1 MLNRTLF
8 SRIAIASLFT
18 ALAAASLANAKE
30 IERSFTVTEGESLT
44 VKTDAGSI
52 EIKTHNNDSIEVF
65 AEVEGSQE
73 DNFDISFDVNDDGLE
88 IVGRNDNSHG
98 WNWNSLKVKY
108 QITVPKRFNLDLD
121 TSGGSIEIED
131 ITGEIKVRTSGGSIS
146 VGDVNG
152 DISLHT
158 SGGSIRTEDVMGEID
173 AHTSGGSI
181 NVTFAK
187 QPLKDASLTT
197 SGGSITAR
205 LPSNVAIDIDASTS
219 GGRVKTEFDVS
230 GKVKNQRIRGKIN
243 GGGPEIELHTS
254 GGSVR
259 VEKI

>member
-8 SRIAIASLFT
+8 SRIATATLLT
-18 ALAAASLANAKE
+18 ALATASLANARE
-30 IERSFTVTEGESLT
+30 IDRSFTVNEGETLT

-52 EIKTHNNDSIEVF
+52 EILTHNSDSIDVR
-65 AEVEGSQE
+65 AEIEGSQE
-73 DNFDISFDVNDDGLE
+73 DDFDVSFDVNGDGLTIRGQRE
-88 IVGRNDNSHG
+88 NGHG
-98 WNWNSLKVKY
+98 WSWNSLKVKY

-131 ITGEIKVRTSGGSIS
+131 LIGEIKARTSGGSIS
-146 VGDVNG
+146 VGDVEG

-158 SGGSIRTEDVMGEID
+158 SGGSIRTQDIMGEID

-187 QPLKDASLTT
+187 QPQQDASLTT

-205 LPSNVAIDIDASTS
+205 LPSDVAIDIDASTS
-219 GGRVKTEFDVS
+219 GGRVKSEFDVS
-230 GKVKNQRIRGKIN
+230 GKVKKQRIRGKIN
-243 GGGPEIELHTS
+243 GGGPELELHTS